1 MPQPELKI
9 FQESFEIPK
18 VNWDWEVVTDWS
30 KRIQNYSE
38 DQKRF
43 YAQMLVKLEEVKEI
57 QNSVEGWSTV
67 ETKDVKIELRKSER
81 GLFMMRANSILDW
94 PVLDVYRC
102 MAYFPFRSEWDINTE
117 YAEHVKKIGVNAF
130 VSYSKSKKQY
140 VVSSR
145 DFVVNYLCNV
155 LEDGSIIDAC
165 TTDSVEVIIAEKPST
180 IRASTP
186 ITGLILRPDPE
197 DAGKTLVFTTTELDP
212 KGLPDW
218 AIKSA
223 LKD

>member
-1 MPQPELKI
+1 M
-9 FQESFEIPK
+9 
-18 VNWDWEVVTDWS
+18 
-30 KRIQNYSE
+30 
-38 DQKRF
+38 
-43 YAQMLVKLEEVKEI
+43 
-57 QNSVEGWSTV
+57 
-67 ETKDVKIELRKSER
+67 
-81 GLFMMRANSILDW
+81 
-94 PVLDVYRC
+94 
-102 MAYFPFRSEWDINTE
+102 
-117 YAEHVKKIGVNAF
+117 
-130 VSYSKSKKQY
+130 
-140 VVSSR
+140 
-145 DFVVNYLCNV
+145 VNYLCNV